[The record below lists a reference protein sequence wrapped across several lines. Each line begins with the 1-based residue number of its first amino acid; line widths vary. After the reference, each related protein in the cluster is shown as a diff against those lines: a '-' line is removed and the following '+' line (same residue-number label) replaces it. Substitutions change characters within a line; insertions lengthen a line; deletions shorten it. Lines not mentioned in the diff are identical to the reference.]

1 MAGRRQY
8 ALPGTRLDSDCSAV
22 RRQASE
28 TDDRFAVRQ
37 PCKRREVNRCREANK
52 TDMETSWASQRGG
65 GGRLMETDLLV
76 LRDM

>member
-8 ALPGTRLDSDCSAV
+8 VLPGTRLDSDCSAV

-37 PCKRREVNRCREANK
+37 PYKRREVNK
-52 TDMETSWASQRGG
+52 PDMETN
-65 GGRLMETDLLV
+65 
-76 LRDM
+76 